1 MAKQIIFSYEGKD
14 YTLEYTRR
22 TIRQMEDEGFVA
34 NDIDDRPMTLLPA
47 LFAGAF
53 KAHHKFVKR
62 DVIDKI
68 YAAMPNK
75 EELIGKLA
83 EMYNEPIMS
92 LMDEPEEPEG
102 NVDWMASW

>member
-1 MAKQIIFSYEGKD
+1 MAKQIIFTYEDKE

-22 TIRQMEDEGFVA
+22 TIKQMEAEGFVA
-34 NDIDDRPMTLLPA
+34 NDIDNRPMTLLPA

-53 KAHHKFVKR
+53 KAHHRFVKQE
-62 DVIDKI
+62 VIDKI

-75 EELIGKLA
+75 EDLIGKLA

-92 LMDEPEEPEG
+92 LMDEPEDAAG
-102 NVDWMASW
+102 NVEWVTSW

>member
-1 MAKQIIFSYEGKD
+1 MAKQIIFTYEGKD

-22 TIRQMEDEGFVA
+22 TIRQMEDEGFIA
-34 NDIDDRPMTLLPA
+34 RNIDDRPMTLLPA

-53 KAHHKFVKR
+53 KAHHRFVKQ

-75 EELIGKLA
+75 EELISKLA

-92 LMDEPEEPEG
+92 LMDEPEDTEG